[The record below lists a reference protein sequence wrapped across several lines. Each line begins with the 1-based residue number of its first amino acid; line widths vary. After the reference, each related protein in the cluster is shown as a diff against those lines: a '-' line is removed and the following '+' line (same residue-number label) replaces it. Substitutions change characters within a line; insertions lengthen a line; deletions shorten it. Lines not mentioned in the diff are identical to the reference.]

1 MNNFQIE
8 QFKTHGYLVFEQLFD
23 DFQIDSLISTANH
36 IVENFDAHSH
46 STVFSTQDES
56 LDRNEYFLDSGDKI
70 RCFFEE
76 EAFDETGELLVDK
89 MLSINKIG
97 HALHMHNDIF
107 RDFSSQPII
116 ANIAKHLGCLDPE
129 IRQSM
134 YIFKQP
140 KIGGEV
146 RWHQDAT
153 YFYTMPQSVLT
164 FWFALQDAN
173 IENGCLKVIDN
184 ASDFPLK
191 EQFMRYPNNKTELIT
206 LNDLNWPDE
215 HEAIPLQVKKG
226 SLVVF
231 NGLLP
236 HCSASNRSNQS
247 RHAYTLHIT
256 SKKCIY
262 HPNNW
267 LQTAPLAI

>member
-1 MNNFQIE
+1 MNNFQVQ
-8 QFKTHGYLVFEQLFD
+8 QFKTHGYIVFEQLFD
-23 DFQIDSLISTANH
+23 DFQIDSLMSSASK

-46 STVFSTQDES
+46 STVFSTKDES
-56 LDRNEYFLDSGDKI
+56 LGRDAYFLDSGDKI

-76 EAFDETGELLVDK
+76 EAFDKNGELLVDK

-107 RDFSSQPII
+107 RDFSTQPII
-116 ANIAKHLGCLDPE
+116 ANIAKQLGCLEPE

-153 YFYTMPQSVLT
+153 YFFTTPQSVLT
-164 FWFALQDAN
+164 FWFALQDATT
-173 IENGCLKVIDN
+173 ENGCLKVVN
-184 ASDFPLK
+184 HSTEFPLK
-191 EQFMRYPNNKTELIT
+191 EQFMRDSNDKTQLKILDET
-206 LNDLNWPDE
+206 PWPIDS
-215 HEAIPLQVKKG
+215 EAIPLEVKKG

-231 NGLLP
+231 NGQLP
-236 HCSASNRSNQS
+236 HCSASNRSDKS

-256 SKKCIY
+256 SKKSVY

-267 LQTAPLAI
+267 LQTTALSI